1 MGDSSHFISRQ
12 GANPEE
18 PGLKAVGVAAP
29 GQAAPKVD
37 AKLSALIPVVQDAR
51 LRKMLR
57 MIEAHPFRKI
67 HDLAL
72 ECNLSESRLQHLFK
86 QRTGLGLGQLLAEQR
101 MQQATDFLTQTNMSI
116 KEIASVLGYEHASSF
131 TRAFERSF
139 RQAPS
144 FYREAQGSRISATKS
159 P

>member
-1 MGDSSHFISRQ
+1 MGDSSYSMSRQ
-12 GANPEE
+12 DANPEE
-18 PGLKAVGVAAP
+18 PSLKTAGVAARD
-29 GQAAPKVD
+29 QTAKSID
-37 AKLSALIPVVQDAR
+37 AKLNALIPVVQDVR
-51 LRKMLR
+51 LRKMLH
-57 MIEAHPFRKI
+57 MIEAFPSRRI

-116 KEIASVLGYEHASSF
+116 KEIASTLGYEHASSF
-131 TRAFERSF
+131 TRAFERCF

-144 FYREAQGSRISATKS
+144 FYREAQGSRTSATKN